1 MVALGDHSRV
11 ELGVWPTPLTP
22 SPLLAQALERDVLW
36 TKRDDLSG
44 FSWGGNKVRAAEF
57 LLGDALAAG
66 ATELV
71 LAGGPSSN
79 FAAVMATAGRS
90 RGLRVHQV
98 SYGCEP
104 TRRSAA
110 LSAGRTAGA
119 SVVFTGSSDR
129 SLMEDLAGRLAA
141 DRALTGEAPYV
152 IPRGGASDVGTLGF
166 LAAAIEL
173 ERQADLTEG
182 VPTTI
187 VLPVGSGGSAAGL
200 IAGLARSERDWTV
213 HAISVS
219 RDPKTIEEVVV
230 NLAARCAA
238 SVGIDLTPADIQRRL
253 FVHDGRGSG
262 FGELSTEIAMLAD
275 RVEAATGLLI
285 DPTYNA
291 KTLAWM
297 HAANPGGLSPDR
309 PILYW
314 HTGGV
319 LGSVDRMLSTSEPV
333 TS

>member
-1 MVALGDHSRV
+1 MVVLADHPRV
-11 ELGVWPTPLTP
+11 ELGVWPTPLMP
-22 SPLLAQALERDVLW
+22 SPLLGRALERDALW
-36 TKRDDLSG
+36 MKRDDLSG

-57 LLGDALAAG
+57 LLGDALATG

-90 RGLRVHQV
+90 QGLRVHQV

-104 TRRSAA
+104 TRRPAA

-119 SVVFTGSSDR
+119 TVVFTGSSDR
-129 SLMEDLAGRLAA
+129 SLMDDLGGQLAA
-141 DRALTGEAPYV
+141 DRALAGEAPYV

-187 VLPVGSGGSAAGL
+187 VLPLGSGGSAAGL
-200 IAGLARSERDWTV
+200 IAGLAHSERDWTV
-213 HAISVS
+213 YAISVS
-219 RDPKTIEEVVV
+219 RDPETIEEIVV
-230 NLAARCAA
+230 NKAARCAA
-238 SVGIDLTPADIQRRL
+238 SVGIHLTPADIQRRL
-253 FVHDGRGSG
+253 FVRDGRGPG
-262 FGELSTEIAMLAD
+262 FGELSTESSLLAD

-285 DPTYNA
+285 DPTYTA

-297 HAANPGGLSPDR
+297 HAANPGGLPPDR

-314 HTGGV
+314 HTGCM
-319 LGSVDRMLSTSEPV
+319 LGSVDRMLSTSESV

>member
-44 FSWGGNKVRAAEF
+44 FSWGGNKVRA
-57 LLGDALAAG
+57 
-66 ATELV
+66 
-71 LAGGPSSN
+71 
-79 FAAVMATAGRS
+79 
-90 RGLRVHQV
+90 
-98 SYGCEP
+98 
-104 TRRSAA
+104 
-110 LSAGRTAGA
+110 
-119 SVVFTGSSDR
+119 
-129 SLMEDLAGRLAA
+129 EDLAGRLAA

-253 FVHDGRGSG
+253 FVHDGRGPG
-262 FGELSTEIAMLAD
+262 FGELSTDIAVLAD
-275 RVEAATGLLI
+275 RVEATTGLLI